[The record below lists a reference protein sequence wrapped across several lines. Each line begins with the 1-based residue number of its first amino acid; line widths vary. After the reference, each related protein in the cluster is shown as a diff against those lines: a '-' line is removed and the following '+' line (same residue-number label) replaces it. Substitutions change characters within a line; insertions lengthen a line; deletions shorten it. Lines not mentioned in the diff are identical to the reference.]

1 VIRQRA
7 GLSVAR
13 FCALA
18 GIARPTWYRQRA
30 RALGGAPAKGPW
42 PRPARD
48 RVAAVV
54 HAYALRYP
62 AWGHR
67 KIWALTVADG
77 HQVSMRTVHRILA
90 ERGLLNGRRYQAERR
105 ELAKARRQ
113 TFHDPPTRR
122 NRVWQTDF
130 SELETR
136 AGGTWQLSGVIDYVT
151 KFCLTCPVT
160 ATKTWREAVAAL
172 EAARERASEVL
183 GAPLIADL
191 VDRETGELEPVV
203 IFTHNGP
210 CYKAGAFARYI
221 ASRPGVR
228 ARPHPPP
235 LARAQRRDRALQ
247 RLAQVRTPL
256 PARDRRRSRAGRARP
271 GLPAA
276 LQRRAPARSDRL
288 GAAARPLH
296 RHPGLTTCRSP
307 HTINGPIRLNSLT
320 RDTFELTPRLCL
332 VPC

>member
-1 VIRQRA
+1 MIRQQA

-18 GIARPTWYRQRA
+18 GIARPTWYRQRR
-30 RALGGAPAKGPW
+30 RAPGAPAKGPW
-42 PRPARD
+42 PRPVSD

-77 HQVSMRTVHRILA
+77 HEVSMRTVHRILE
-90 ERGLLNGRRYQAERR
+90 ERGLLNARRYQAERR
-105 ELAKARRQ
+105 ELAKARKQ

-130 SELETR
+130 TELETR

-172 EAARERASEVL
+172 EAARERAGEVL
-183 GAPLIADL
+183 GHPLITDL
-191 VDRETGELEPVV
+191 VDRDTGELHPIRVV
-203 IFTHNGP
+203 TDNGP

-221 ASRPGVR
+221 VSRPEFE
-228 ARPHPPP
+228 H
-235 LARAQRRDRALQ
+235 
-247 RLAQVRTPL
+247 VRT
-256 PARDRRRSRAGRARP
+256 
-271 GLPAA
+271 
-276 LQRRAPARSDRL
+276 
-288 GAAARPLH
+288 
-296 RHPGLTTCRSP
+296 RHRSP
-307 HTINGPIRLNSLT
+307 ETNGVIER
-320 RDTFELTPRLCL
+320 
-332 VPC
+332 

>member
-1 VIRQRA
+1 MIRQRA

-160 ATKTWREAVAAL
+160 ATKTWREAVGAL

-203 IFTHNGP
+203 IVTDNGP

-221 ASRPGVR
+221 ASRPEFEHVRTRHRSPESNGVIER
-228 ARPHPPP
+228 FNGSLKYEHLYLHEIDDGPALAEHVLDYQRLYNDERPHEAIGWARP
-235 LARAQRRDRALQ
+235 RDRYTA
-247 RLAQVRTPL
+247 TP
-256 PARDRRRSRAGRARP
+256 A
-271 GLPAA
+271 
-276 LQRRAPARSDRL
+276 
-288 GAAARPLH
+288 
-296 RHPGLTTCRSP
+296 
-307 HTINGPIRLNSLT
+307 
-320 RDTFELTPRLCL
+320 
-332 VPC
+332 